1 MVNYKYS
8 KRKQPVNANNKTIKH
23 NKGEKEMKNVR
34 KTIAFV
40 SALALMGSMTACGNT
55 GDSGSASETTTV
67 STAPKELDEEDKAA
81 VAEVDIGDD
90 EKLENGTIRWLATY
104 DINPDKGKPKM
115 FALELFESKYGGK
128 VEWIPTTWENRYN
141 DLSANVLGGT
151 SPDLF
156 PAQEFDT
163 FPSKVIDGMFQP
175 FDDYLDFDS
184 DLWSEGCKKLAEA
197 HVLGGKH
204 YVAPVATDSKCLM
217 IYNKKTIEENGLTDP
232 AELLEEGNWTWDT
245 FREMCLDYCDR
256 EEDKFAYDSWYFET
270 QFILTTGVAPISME
284 NGLVKSNL
292 MSAEVERAENFM
304 YNLKKDDLPLP
315 KAEFNWT
322 EQPQRISEGKT
333 LFWPCA
339 TWALWEAD
347 LSKFGKPEEIMFVPM
362 PKDPDADKY
371 YLPANMDAY
380 ALCKGASNP
389 EGAAAFIKCKLIAE
403 QDESAL
409 AITEKQYREDY
420 GWTDEM
426 FEMWYKVREMT
437 DENPVVSLH
446 MGLPTDVAAIVDDGI
461 KQASFNGTDWAVT
474 RESMSELTQQ
484 TVDELNAKI
493 EEKF

>member
-1 MVNYKYS
+1 
-8 KRKQPVNANNKTIKH
+8 
-23 NKGEKEMKNVR
+23 MKNVR

-55 GDSGSASETTTV
+55 DSGSDSASETTTV

-163 FPSKVIDGMFQP
+163 FPGKVVDGMFQP

-284 NGLVKSNL
+284 NGLVVSNL

-362 PKDPDADKY
+362 PKDPEADKY

-380 ALCKGASNP
+380 ALCKGALNP

-437 DENPVVSLH
+437 DANPVVSLH

>member
-1 MVNYKYS
+1 
-8 KRKQPVNANNKTIKH
+8 
-23 NKGEKEMKNVR
+23 MKNAR

-40 SALALMGSMTACGNT
+40 SALALIGSMTACGNT
-55 GDSGSASETTTV
+55 DSDSGSASETTTV

>member
-1 MVNYKYS
+1 M
-8 KRKQPVNANNKTIKH
+8 
-23 NKGEKEMKNVR
+23 
-34 KTIAFV
+34 
-40 SALALMGSMTACGNT
+40 SALALMGSMTACGNS
-55 GDSGSASETTTV
+55 GDNGSASETTTAT
-67 STAPKELDEEDKAA
+67 TAPKELDEEDKAA

-163 FPSKVIDGMFQP
+163 FPGKVVDGMFQP

-184 DLWSEGCKKLAEA
+184 DLWSDGCKKLAEA

-217 IYNKKTIEENGLTDP
+217 IYNKKTIEENGLPDP
-232 AELLEEGNWTWDT
+232 AELLEEGSWTWDS

-256 EEDKFAYDSWYFET
+256 EDDKFAYDSWYFET

-304 YNLKKDDLPLP
+304 YDLKKDDLPLP

-362 PKDPDADKY
+362 PKDPEADKY

-380 ALCKGASNP
+380 ALCKGAANP

-437 DENPVVSLH
+437 DANPVVSLH

-484 TVDELNAKI
+484 TVDELNANI

>member
-1 MVNYKYS
+1 
-8 KRKQPVNANNKTIKH
+8 
-23 NKGEKEMKNVR
+23 MKNIKR
-34 KTIAFV
+34 SIAFAA
-40 SALALMGSMTACGNT
+40 ALALIGSMTACGSSSDT
-55 GDSGSASETTTV
+55 SSATTKQTTAAET
-67 STAPKELDEEDKAA
+67 TAPKELDEEDKEA
-81 VAEVDIGDD
+81 VAEVDIGED
-90 EKLENGTIRWLATY
+90 EKLENGKIRWLATY

-115 FALELFESKYGGK
+115 FALELFETKYGGS

-141 DLSANVLGGT
+141 DLSTNVLGGT

-163 FPSKVIDGMFQP
+163 FPNKVVDGMFQP

-184 DLWSEGCKKLAEA
+184 DLWTEGTKKLAEA

-217 IYNKKTIEENGLTDP
+217 IYNKKTIEENGLADP
-232 AELLEEGNWTWDT
+232 AELLAEGNWTWDT
-245 FREMCLDYCDR
+245 FRDMCLEFCDR
-256 EEDKFAYDSWYFET
+256 EDDKFAYDSWYFET

-284 NGLVKSNL
+284 NGFVQNNL
-292 MSAEVERAENFM
+292 GSAEVERAENFM
-304 YNLKKDDLPLP
+304 YDLKKDDLPLP
-315 KAEFNWT
+315 KAEYDWT

-347 LSKFGKPEEIMFVPM
+347 LSKFGKEGEIMFVPM
-362 PKDPDADKY
+362 PKDPNADEY

-380 ALCKGASNP
+380 ALCNGAQNP

-403 QDESAL
+403 QDESAQS
-409 AITEKQYREDY
+409 ITEKQYREDY

-426 FEMWYKVREMT
+426 MDMWHTVREMT
-437 DENPVVSLH
+437 DANPVVSLH
-446 MGLPTDVAAIVDDGI
+446 MGLPTDVANIVDDGL
-461 KQASFNGTDWAVT
+461 KQASFNGAEWSVT
-474 RESMSELTQQ
+474 RDNMIGLVQQ
-484 TVDELNAKI
+484 TVDELNEKI

>member
-1 MVNYKYS
+1 
-8 KRKQPVNANNKTIKH
+8 
-23 NKGEKEMKNVR
+23 MKNVR

-55 GDSGSASETTTV
+55 DSDSGSASETTTV

>member
-1 MVNYKYS
+1 
-8 KRKQPVNANNKTIKH
+8 
-23 NKGEKEMKNVR
+23 MKNVR

-55 GDSGSASETTTV
+55 DSDSGSASETTTV

-90 EKLENGTIRWLATY
+90 EKLENGTIRWLSTY

>member
-1 MVNYKYS
+1 
-8 KRKQPVNANNKTIKH
+8 
-23 NKGEKEMKNVR
+23 MKNVR

-40 SALALMGSMTACGNT
+40 SALALMGSMTACGST
-55 GDSGSASETTTV
+55 GDSGASETTTV

-115 FALELFESKYGGK
+115 FALELFESKYGGS

-163 FPSKVIDGMFQP
+163 FPGKVVDGMFQP

-184 DLWSEGCKKLAEA
+184 DLWSDGCKKLAEA

-217 IYNKKTIEENGLTDP
+217 IYNKKTIEENGLADP
-232 AELLEEGNWTWDT
+232 AELLEEDNWTWDT

-256 EEDKFAYDSWYFET
+256 EDDKFAYDSWYFET

-362 PKDPDADKY
+362 PKDPEADNY

-380 ALCKGASNP
+380 ALCKGAANP

-403 QDESAL
+403 KDESAI
-409 AITEKQYREDY
+409 AVTEKQYREDY

-437 DENPVVSLH
+437 DANPVVSLH

>member
-1 MVNYKYS
+1 
-8 KRKQPVNANNKTIKH
+8 
-23 NKGEKEMKNVR
+23 MKNVR

-55 GDSGSASETTTV
+55 DSDSGSASETTTV

-270 QFILTTGVAPISME
+270 QFILTTGVAPISVE

>member
-1 MVNYKYS
+1 
-8 KRKQPVNANNKTIKH
+8 
-23 NKGEKEMKNVR
+23 MKNVR

-55 GDSGSASETTTV
+55 DSDSGSSSETTTV

-163 FPSKVIDGMFQP
+163 FPSKVVDGMFQP

-270 QFILTTGVAPISME
+270 QFILTTGVAPISVE

>member
-1 MVNYKYS
+1 
-8 KRKQPVNANNKTIKH
+8 
-23 NKGEKEMKNVR
+23 MKNVKR
-34 KTIAFV
+34 SIAFAA
-40 SALALMGSMTACGNT
+40 ALALIGSMTACGSSSEQSVT
-55 GDSGSASETTTV
+55 EAPTETSAT
-67 STAPKELDEEDKAA
+67 TAPKELDEEDKAA
-81 VAEVDIGDD
+81 VAEVDIGED
-90 EKLENGTIRWLATY
+90 EKLENGKIRWLATY

-115 FALELFESKYGGK
+115 FALELFESKYGGS
-128 VEWIPTTWENRYN
+128 VEWIPTTWENRYS
-141 DLSANVLGGT
+141 DLSTNVLGGT

-163 FPSKVIDGMFQP
+163 FPSKVVDGMFQP

-184 DLWSEGCKKLAEA
+184 DLWTEGTKKLAEA

-217 IYNKKTIEENGLTDP
+217 IYNKKTIEENGLADP
-232 AELLEEGNWTWDT
+232 AELLAEGNWTWDT
-245 FREMCLDYCDR
+245 FREMCLEYCNRDD
-256 EEDKFAYDSWYFET
+256 DKFAYDSWYFET

-284 NGLVKSNL
+284 NGLVKNNL
-292 MSAEVERAENFM
+292 ASAEVERAENFM

-315 KAEFNWT
+315 KAEYDWT

-347 LSKFGKPEEIMFVPM
+347 LSKFGKPDEIMFVPM
-362 PKDPDADKY
+362 PKDPEADKY

-380 ALCKGASNP
+380 ALCKGALNP

-403 QDESAL
+403 KDESAL

-426 FEMWYKVREMT
+426 FEMWYTVRAMT

-446 MGLPTDVAAIVDDGI
+446 MGLPADVAAIVDDGL
-461 KQASFNGTDWAVT
+461 KQASFNGSDWAVT
-474 RESMSELTQQ
+474 RENMIGLTQQ
-484 TVDELNAKI
+484 TVDELNQQI
-493 EEKF
+493 EENF

>member
-1 MVNYKYS
+1 
-8 KRKQPVNANNKTIKH
+8 
-23 NKGEKEMKNVR
+23 MKNLKR
-34 KTIAFV
+34 
-40 SALALMGSMTACGNT
+40 MTAFISVLAMLGTLSGCGT
-55 GDSGSASETTTV
+55 ADSGDTMTTTETTTAA
-67 STAPKELDEEDKAA
+67 TAPKELDEEDKAA

-90 EKLENGTIRWLATY
+90 EKLENGTIKWLSTY
-104 DINPDKGKPKM
+104 DINPDKGKPKL
-115 FALELFESKYGGK
+115 FALELFETQYGGK
-128 VEWIPTTWENRYN
+128 VEWIPTTWENRYT
-141 DLSANVLGGT
+141 DLSTQVLGGVA
-151 SPDLF
+151 PDLF

-184 DLWSEGCKKLAEA
+184 ELWPAGAKKLAEA

-204 YVAPVATDSKCLM
+204 YVAPVNTDSKCLM
-217 IYNKKTIEENGLTDP
+217 IYNQRTIEENGLDDP
-232 AELLEEGNWTWDT
+232 AELLEQDNWTWDT
-245 FREMCLDYCDR
+245 FRQMCLDYCDR

-270 QFILTTGVAPISME
+270 QFLLTTGVAPISME
-284 NGLVKSNL
+284 DGLVKNNID
-292 MSAEVERAENFM
+292 SAEIERAESFM

-347 LSKFGKPEEIMFVPM
+347 LSKFGAPEEIRFVPM
-362 PKDPDADKY
+362 PRDPEADAY

-403 QDESAL
+403 NDENSI

-426 FEMWYKVREMT
+426 FEMWYKVRELT
-437 DENPVVSLH
+437 DANPVVSIH
-446 MGLPTDVAAIVDDGI
+446 TGIPTEVSAIVDDSI
-461 KQASFNGTDWAVT
+461 KQASFNGTDWATT
-474 RESMSELTQQ
+474 RASISELTQL
-484 TVDELNAKI
+484 TVDELNEKI
-493 EEKF
+493 KSNFS